1 MNDKPEVVVALA
13 GLLVILI
20 GLGIWVSLIVFGV
33 KAAKK
38 KNRSPHWM
46 WFGLHPVGALV
57 VFIVMMCLSPAKLCP
72 QCARRS
78 PPGARIC
85 PFCAYSFAPV
95 TPPGTPPA
103 A

>member
-1 MNDKPEVVVALA
+1 MNDKPEVIVALA

-46 WFGLHPVGALV
+46 WFGIHPVGALV
-57 VFIVMMCLSPAKLCP
+57 VFIVMICLSPARLCP

-78 PPGARIC
+78 PPGARVC
-85 PFCAYSFAPV
+85 PFCAHNFAPL
-95 TPPGTPPA
+95 TPQGAPPA